1 MKRVYRASLI
11 AVALLFAVT
20 LTACGSATHIE
31 DANGAENS
39 LCVLTEK
46 ELTDKH
52 PNSLSNMSVLNE
64 KDGVTEFSVR
74 KFSGVKSIYSFRAKA
89 DRSYTLEVTSEL
101 EEGNL
106 RLFVWCGGE
115 IMQGIA
121 VGGAQTVTVNG
132 ANGRCE
138 LRAAG
143 ESANFSMSIVCEE
156 ND

>member
-1 MKRVYRASLI
+1 MKRVYRAALI
-11 AVALLFAVT
+11 TAALLIAVT
-20 LTACGSATHIE
+20 LTACGSVTHIE
-31 DANGAENS
+31 DTNGAENS

-52 PNSLSNMSVLNE
+52 PNSLSNVSVLNE

-74 KFSGVKSIYSFRAKA
+74 KFSGVKSIYSFQAKEGG
-89 DRSYTLEVTSEL
+89 SYTFEVTSEL

-115 IMQGIA
+115 ILQEIA
-121 VGGAQTVTVNG
+121 VGGAQTVTVSG
-132 ANGRCE
+132 VNGRCE

-143 ESANFSMSIVCEE
+143 ESANFSMSIVCEQ